1 MVLLGASCL
10 VLTQVS
16 VDGSFLGHLFLGL
29 QIFGLGMGAAFVA
42 ASIASLAGVAE
53 QHSGAA
59 SGLQTT
65 SFKHGRRG
73 RIAVLSTV
81 AVAWTNDVLAAA
93 GQQAPSPFAPT
104 EGYQSAFAAAAGFIV
119 LGLIAALLLLGRP
132 QAGRAGTHGAVSA
145 PAPGATRPT
154 HERGQGDRH
163 EGSDR

>member
-10 VLTQVS
+10 VLIQVS
-16 VDGSFLGHLFLGL
+16 VDGSFPRRPVPRHGRRLRRGL
-29 QIFGLGMGAAFVA
+29 DRLARRVA
-42 ASIASLAGVAE
+42 G

-65 SFKHGRRG
+65 SFKHGHRG
-73 RIAVLSTV
+73 RVAVLSTV

-93 GQQAPSPFAPT
+93 DQQAPSPFALT
-104 EGYQSAFAAAAGFIV
+104 EGYQS
-119 LGLIAALLLLGRP
+119 
-132 QAGRAGTHGAVSA
+132 GRAGTHDTVSA
-145 PAPGATRPT
+145 PTPGATRPT